1 VNWGQF
7 RKGQEVEF
15 YTAAGWKKG
24 HVTAVY
30 DNSCSVT
37 WSAGS
42 TNKTTRIYDDRHIKP
57 A

>member
-1 VNWGQF
+1 MNWGQF
-7 RKGQEVEF
+7 RKGQEVKF